1 MAYTYRDIKKD
12 HPNKEELCELYRR
25 SNVPLK
31 RFFNTSGQL
40 YRFMHLK
47 NRIPKMDEE
56 MLDLL
61 CTEGMLVKRPLLV
74 TDQFVLF
81 GFREQERE
89 LSLLDGH
96 SSLAI
101 RSKSS

>member
-1 MAYTYRDIKKD
+1 
-12 HPNKEELCELYRR
+12 
-25 SNVPLK
+25 
-31 RFFNTSGQL
+31 
-40 YRFMHLK
+40 
-47 NRIPKMDEE
+47 MDEEE